1 MIISAFVRE
10 QEQDRGLSRF
20 VWLYI
25 SAGQHYLTGMYY
37 ISKVTDY
44 ISTQGFVKT
53 LRIIKN
59 TASKLASGV
68 ELDGKMDF
76 DTISSISTVDSI
88 AATIRAMLQ
97 QYVNNGQLT
106 EEQANIIANIGVV
119 GPKTDEQK
127 EKEEAAVNQLNKVAG
142 VDSPKKVY
150 ENDNYSYRNVYENK
164 YPTISLAPPKG
175 NSSGGRWTVDGGRR
189 CNVIV

>member
-1 MIISAFVRE
+1 MQLNV
-10 QEQDRGLSRF
+10 QGKK
-20 VWLYI
+20 
-25 SAGQHYLTGMYY
+25 GQHYLTGMYY

-175 NSSGGRWTVDGGRR
+175 NSIGGRWTEDGGRR
-189 CNVIV
+189 CNIIV

>member
-1 MIISAFVRE
+1 MNV
-10 QEQDRGLSRF
+10 QGKK
-20 VWLYI
+20 
-25 SAGQHYLTGMYY
+25 GQHYLTGMYY

-97 QYVNNGQLT
+97 QYVNKGQLT
-106 EEQANIIANIGVV
+106 EEQANIIANIGVA
-119 GPKTDEQK
+119 GPRTGEQK
-127 EKEEAAVNQLNKVAG
+127 EKEESAVNQLNKVTG

-150 ENDNYSYRNVYENK
+150 ENENYSYRDIYETK
-164 YPTISLAPPKG
+164 YPSVSLAPPKG
-175 NSSGGRWTVDGGRR
+175 NSSGGRWTEVEDS
-189 CNVIV
+189 CLI